1 MPWEMSPTMVGRRRK
16 FWLQTLQNSYFNNF
30 RNPNIPVMW
39 HSCTL
44 YWLNLS
50 LVIPISKERKKLT
63 CRSAGIN
70 LDKNSVWLSDP
81 VPLYKNY
88 TNLYFDAK
96 RLKRGWKTCGGWGD
110 FVVSFFFKE
119 SALFGKY
126 RMLLWYSRLGPGTC
140 YLVNPK
146 HDSKLLSQRCISYLN
161 FYVRGIFTNP
171 CEHVDGH
178 WALGLDKESKVR
190 LREKMIFEISKN
202 LPNKNTIPD

>member
-81 VPLYKNY
+81 APLYKNY

-96 RLKRGWKTCGGWGD
+96 RLKRGWKTCGGWG
-110 FVVSFFFKE
+110 VGGGRGILWCPFFSKKVPF
-119 SALFGKY
+119 
-126 RMLLWYSRLGPGTC
+126 
-140 YLVNPK
+140 LVNIGCCS
-146 HDSKLLSQRCISYLN
+146 DI
-161 FYVRGIFTNP
+161 
-171 CEHVDGH
+171 
-178 WALGLDKESKVR
+178 LD
-190 LREKMIFEISKN
+190 
-202 LPNKNTIPD
+202 

>member
-1 MPWEMSPTMVGRRRK
+1 
-16 FWLQTLQNSYFNNF
+16 
-30 RNPNIPVMW
+30 MW

-81 VPLYKNY
+81 APLYKNY

-96 RLKRGWKTCGGWGD
+96 RLKRGWKTCGRGG
-110 FVVSFFFKE
+110 
-119 SALFGKY
+119 A
-126 RMLLWYSRLGPGTC
+126 GTC